1 MHLALLR
8 CESNSSRKLFA
19 FCPNWTASPL
29 CFYFCCCTE
38 KSAWTALLSLN
49 FKMKILRKIQICW
62 TLFARVIAKN
72 MIAEWRGQL
81 SKNINPH
88 FCVSV
93 CLSINRRR
101 PRLSECLFK
110 KLARSQERIM
120 RRLIIASTGNGLSPK
135 GLAAAKQQRKLM
147 SCPSISNN
155 WLSLQ

>member
-1 MHLALLR
+1 
-8 CESNSSRKLFA
+8 
-19 FCPNWTASPL
+19 
-29 CFYFCCCTE
+29 
-38 KSAWTALLSLN
+38 
-49 FKMKILRKIQICW
+49 MKILRKIQICLA
-62 TLFARVIAKN
+62 LFARVIAKKN
-72 MIAEWRGQL
+72 TISECKGQL
-81 SKNINPH
+81 SKNIKPH

-110 KLARSQERIM
+110 KRARSQERIM

-155 WLSLQ
+155 